1 MIKAKAII
9 ERGND
14 GTYGAYLDTEDLPYH
29 IIGDGDTAQEAIEDF
44 YNSYEEMKV
53 VFEEQKREFVE
64 CEFQFSYDVASFLD
78 YYGKVLSLAG
88 LERLTGINQGQLS
101 HYVTGRKKPGKK
113 TVEKIE
119 HRLKEFAKDL
129 QQIQFV

>member
-1 MIKAKAII
+1 MKLKVII
-9 ERGND
+9 ERGDD
-14 GTYGAYLDTEDLPYH
+14 GTYGAYIDSDNPPFGLL
-29 IIGDGDTAQEAIEDF
+29 GDGDTAQEAIEDF
-44 YNSYEEMKV
+44 YNSYEEM
-53 VFEEQKREFVE
+53 RELFKERKMKFTE
-64 CEFQFSYDVASFLD
+64 CEFEFSYDMASFLD

-101 HYVTGRKKPGKK
+101 HYVTGRRKPSKK
-113 TVEKIE
+113 TVQKIE